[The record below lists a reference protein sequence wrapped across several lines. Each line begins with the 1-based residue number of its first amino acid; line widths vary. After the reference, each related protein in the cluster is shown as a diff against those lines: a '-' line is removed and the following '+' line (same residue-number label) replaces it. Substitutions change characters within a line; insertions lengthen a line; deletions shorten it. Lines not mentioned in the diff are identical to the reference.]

1 MADPG
6 VEAIQAAQEAAA
18 KVRKAQQAIDES
30 VAKIRQAQKKFE
42 DTKVR
47 LEKLK
52 EKAEKATAKAKAAKQ
67 RIKDRK
73 SAFKPKM
80 VKIAGLAGMI
90 AVLIGIMKAQ
100 LILKIQEEVF
110 KLLDKFAQQCPNP
123 KDLRKA
129 IKIKNNLL
137 RNINSF
143 QKRIDKFAKVA
154 STLLKVALVLKKVI
168 KVITS
173 IPFPTAVPPGIGIP
187 ASLLTKFSNVIVK
200 VSKLIDT
207 FIAEAAAILLII
219 KGISDV
225 INRLKEK
232 LQELDSKIERC
243 AKNPLADPNSDT
255 PVEPEITSLA
265 QLAALTPEQLAE
277 LTPDQLAGIS
287 ADQLAALT
295 SSQLSETQQSGLS
308 LTDLTPEQIS
318 GLTPLEISQLTPEQI
333 SELTSDQLSGVS
345 ANQFSTLSLEQLP
358 GLTSDQLSGLTLSQL
373 PGLSRSELSSTQISQ
388 LTSDQL
394 AALSKGNPSGRSSA
408 ELSGLSAVQLAALTR
423 DQPSGL
429 SSTQLSQL
437 SADQLAA
444 LSKSKLTPAQQSA
457 LTTKVIVNTAQ
468 PKENTGSEGAPTDA
482 AGNSDPN
489 YSHKSITTGKLYT
502 LSIVQD
508 PNSPKIA
515 PRRYAIAK
523 DMGGTIRLKGDSSF
537 SSSTQ
542 VLLDEIK
549 FKIDNQLL

>member
-18 KVRKAQQAIDES
+18 KVRKAQEAIDNS

-100 LILKIQEEVF
+100 LILKIQEAVF

-123 KDLRKA
+123 RDLRKA

-143 QKRIDKFAKVA
+143 QKRIDKFAKIA

-173 IPFPTAVPPGIGIP
+173 IPIPTAVPPGIGIP
-187 ASLLTKFSNVIVK
+187 ASLLTKFSNIIVK

-277 LTPDQLAGIS
+277 LTPDQLAGLS

-295 SSQLSETQQSGLS
+295 SSQLSDTQQSGLTS
-308 LTDLTPEQIS
+308 TELTSKQIS
-318 GLTPLEISQLTPEQI
+318 GLTSTELSQLTPEQV
-333 SELTSDQLSGVS
+333 SELTPDQLSRLS
-345 ANQFSTLSLEQLP
+345 INQ
-358 GLTSDQLSGLTLSQL
+358 
-373 PGLSRSELSSTQISQ
+373 LSSTQISQ
-388 LTSDQL
+388 LSSTQL
-394 AALSKGNPSGRSSA
+394 AALSK
-408 ELSGLSAVQLAALTR
+408 
-423 DQPSGL
+423 DKPSGL
-429 SSTQLSQL
+429 SPNQLSQL

-444 LSKSKLTPAQQSA
+444 LSKNKITPAQQAA
-457 LTTKVIVNTAQ
+457 LTTKAIVNTAQ
-468 PKENTGSEGAPTDA
+468 PKENTGSEGPPTDA
-482 AGNSDPN
+482 AGNLDPN
-489 YSHKSITTGKLYT
+489 YSYKSKTTGKLYM

-549 FKIDNQLL
+549 FQIDNQLL